1 MSFRR
6 YLVSTAITSWCVCSF
21 GVLCDAQEAND
32 RKLDA
37 KIYDPFLG
45 TYRTGSDEFV
55 SIGRTE
61 RRLYYFEPRSGII
74 RGLKPDSKATWS
86 AGPSLMVYSPAE
98 LQLTFVRNGK
108 GDVTELVLKQRGRAN
123 QTAKKA
129 RVYREEKVT
138 FQNGDVTLAGTLLVP
153 STGGPHP
160 AMVFLHGSGP
170 QDRNGYVSLIR
181 LAADHFARNGIA
193 TLIYDKRGVG
203 ASTGNWAEASFDD
216 LAGDALAGLRLL
228 QSRGDIRPRQVG
240 LWGSSQAGWVM
251 AKATSLSKQIAFIIS
266 VSAGGSGYTVAQQ
279 ELYNVETEMRAGGFS
294 QAEIDEVLATRRLLF
309 NFVRTGNAGEYGA
322 AIQKGRQNSRIKD
335 WLTPPPEEIDRKK
348 RDQWFLALDIDFDPV
363 PLWARYE
370 GPVLQIFGELDAS
383 TPVRQVVP
391 IIAKAL
397 ASRKN
402 TDFAIKV
409 FPKAHHL
416 ILEAKTGSDSEL
428 ERLKR
433 YVPGYFDLMTTWLLA
448 RTNVEGST
456 PDSLTPASRAP

>member
-1 MSFRR
+1 VCTFTHPCAGQQASD
-6 YLVSTAITSWCVCSF
+6 IT
-21 GVLCDAQEAND
+21 
-32 RKLDA
+32 LDP
-37 KIYDPFLG
+37 KIYDSFLG
-45 TYRTGSDEFV
+45 AYQTGPGEFV

-74 RGLKPDSKATWS
+74 RGLKPDSETTWS
-86 AGPSLMVYSPAE
+86 AGPSLMVYSPVE
-98 LQLTFVRNGK
+98 FQLTFVRNGK
-108 GDVTELVLKQRGRAN
+108 GEVTDVVLRRRGRSD

-138 FQNGDVTLAGTLLVP
+138 FRNGDVTLAGTLLVP

-160 AMVFLHGSGP
+160 AVVFLHGSGP
-170 QDRNGYVSLIR
+170 QDRNGYMSLIR
-181 LAADHFARNGIA
+181 LTADHFARNGIA

-216 LAGDALAGLRLL
+216 MAGDALAGLRLL
-228 QSRGDIRPRQVG
+228 QSRGDIRPRAIG
-240 LWGSSQAGWVM
+240 LWGSSQAGWVI
-251 AKATSLSKQIAFIIS
+251 AKATSLSKQIAFLIS
-266 VSAGGSGYTVAQQ
+266 VSAAGSGYTVAQQ
-279 ELYNVETEMRAGGFS
+279 ELYNVETEMRAGSFS

-309 NFVRTGNAGEYGA
+309 KFVRTGEAGEYGA
-322 AIQKGRQNSRIKD
+322 AIQRARQNSRIKD
-335 WLTPPPEEIDRKK
+335 WLTPQPEEIDLKK

-416 ILEAKTGSDSEL
+416 ILEAETGSDSEL

-433 YVPGYFDLMTTWLLA
+433 YVPGYFDLMTAWLLA
-448 RTNVEGST
+448 RVNVN
-456 PDSLTPASRAP
+456 D

>member
-1 MSFRR
+1 MSSRR
-6 YLVSTAITSWCVCSF
+6 RLVSTVITSWCVCSF
-21 GVLCDAQEAND
+21 AVPCAAQQAED
-32 RKLDA
+32 TKLDP

-45 TYRTGSDEFV
+45 TYQMGSGEFV

-61 RRLYYFEPRSGII
+61 RRLFYFEPRSGII
-74 RGLKPDSKATWS
+74 RGLKPDSEATWS
-86 AGPSLMVYSPAE
+86 AGPSLQVYSPVE
-98 LQLTFVRNGK
+98 LQLTFVRGGNGE
-108 GDVTELVLKQRGRAN
+108 VTDLVLKRRGRPD
-123 QTAKKA
+123 QTAQKA
-129 RVYREEKVT
+129 RVYREEKIA
-138 FQNGDVTLAGTLLVP
+138 FRNGDVTLAGTLLVP

-160 AMVFLHGSGP
+160 AVVFLHGSGP
-170 QDRNGYVSLIR
+170 QDRNGYMSLIR
-181 LAADHFARNGIA
+181 LTADHFARNGIA

-203 ASTGNWAEASFDD
+203 ASTGNWANASFDD
-216 LAGDALAGLRLL
+216 LARDALAGLRFL
-228 QSRGDIRPRQVG
+228 QGRGDIRPRQIG

-266 VSAGGSGYTVAQQ
+266 VSAAGSGYTVARQ

-309 NFVRTGNAGEYGA
+309 EFVRTGKAGEYGA
-322 AIQKGRQNSRIKD
+322 ALQKARQNSRIKD
-335 WLTPPPEEIDRKK
+335 WLTPPPEDIDRTK

-409 FPKAHHL
+409 FPQAHHL
-416 ILEAKTGSDSEL
+416 ILEAETGSDSEL

-433 YVPGYFDLMTTWLLA
+433 YVPGYFDLMTAWLLA
-448 RTNVEGST
+448 RRFV
-456 PDSLTPASRAP
+456 L

>member
-1 MSFRR
+1 MSLKGRS
-6 YLVSTAITSWCVCSF
+6 VSTAITWWCVCTFALPCAGQQAS
-21 GVLCDAQEAND
+21 DIT
-32 RKLDA
+32 LDP
-37 KIYDPFLG
+37 KIYDSFLG
-45 TYRTGSDEFV
+45 AYQTGPADFV

-74 RGLKPDSKATWS
+74 RGLKPDSETTWS
-86 AGPSLMVYSPAE
+86 AGPSLMVYSPVE
-98 LQLTFVRNGK
+98 FQLTFVRNGK
-108 GDVTELVLKQRGRAN
+108 GEVTDVVLRRRGRSD

-138 FQNGDVTLAGTLLVP
+138 FRNGDVTLAGTLLVP

-160 AMVFLHGSGP
+160 AVVFLHGSGP
-170 QDRNGYVSLIR
+170 QDRNGYMSLIR
-181 LAADHFARNGIA
+181 LTADHFARNGIA

-216 LAGDALAGLRLL
+216 MAGDALAGLRLL
-228 QSRGDIRPRQVG
+228 QSRGDIRPRAIG
-240 LWGSSQAGWVM
+240 LWGSSQAGWVI
-251 AKATSLSKQIAFIIS
+251 AKATSLSKQIAFLIS
-266 VSAGGSGYTVAQQ
+266 VSAAGSGYTVAQQ
-279 ELYNVETEMRAGGFS
+279 ELYNVETEMRAGSFS

-309 NFVRTGNAGEYGA
+309 KFVRTGKAGEYGA
-322 AIQKGRQNSRIKD
+322 AIQRARQNSRIKD
-335 WLTPPPEEIDRKK
+335 WLTPQPEEIDLKK

-416 ILEAKTGSDSEL
+416 ILEAETGSDSEL

-433 YVPGYFDLMTTWLLA
+433 YVPGYFDLMTAWLLA
-448 RTNVEGST
+448 RVNVN
-456 PDSLTPASRAP
+456 D

>member
-1 MSFRR
+1 MSVRR
-6 YLVSTAITSWCVCSF
+6 RLASTAIASWCVCSSAVP
-21 GVLCDAQEAND
+21 GTAQQAIET
-32 RKLDA
+32 KLDP

-45 TYRTGSDEFV
+45 SYRTGSGELV

-74 RGLKPDSKATWS
+74 RGLERDSETTWS
-86 AGPSLMVYSPAE
+86 AGPSLLVYSPVE

-108 GDVTELVLKQRGRAN
+108 GEVTGLVLKRRGRPD

-129 RVYREEKVT
+129 AGYREERVT
-138 FQNGDVTLAGTLLVP
+138 FRNGDVTLAGTLLVP
-153 STGGPHP
+153 SSGGPHP
-160 AMVFLHGSGP
+160 AVVFLHGSGP
-170 QDRNGYVSLIR
+170 QDRNGYMSLIR
-181 LAADHFARNGIA
+181 LTADHFARNGIA

-203 ASTGNWAEASFDD
+203 ASSGNWADASFDD
-216 LAGDALAGLRLL
+216 MAGDAVAGLRFL
-228 QSRGDIRPRQVG
+228 QSRGDIRPRQIG

-251 AKATSLSKQIAFIIS
+251 AKATSLSKHIAFIIS
-266 VSAGGSGYTVAQQ
+266 VSAAGSGYTVAQQ

-294 QAEIDEVLATRRLLF
+294 QGEIDEVLATRRLLF
-309 NFVRTGNAGEYGA
+309 EFVRTGKAEGYGA
-322 AIQKGRQNSRIKD
+322 AIQKARQNSRIKD
-335 WLTPPPEEIDRKK
+335 WLTPRPEEIDRTK

-363 PLWARYE
+363 PLWGRYE

-391 IIAKAL
+391 IVAKAL

-428 ERLKR
+428 EQLKR
-433 YVPGYFDLMTTWLLA
+433 YAPGYFDLMTAWLLA
-448 RTNVEGST
+448 RINVEGST
-456 PDSLTPASRAP
+456 QPGLPE

>member
-1 MSFRR
+1 MSFKRR
-6 YLVSTAITSWCVCSF
+6 LVSSAITSWCVCAF
-21 GVLCDAQEAND
+21 AVPCAAQQASD
-32 RKLDA
+32 TKLDPQ
-37 KIYDPFLG
+37 IYDSFLG
-45 TYRTGSDEFV
+45 AYQTGPGEFV

-61 RRLYYFEPRSGII
+61 RRLYYLEPRSGII
-74 RGLKPDSKATWS
+74 RGLKPDSETTWS
-86 AGPSLMVYSPAE
+86 AGPSLLVYSPVE

-108 GDVTELVLKQRGRAN
+108 GEVTEVVLKRRGRPG

-138 FQNGDVTLAGTLLVP
+138 FRNGDVTLAGTLLVP

-160 AMVFLHGSGP
+160 AVVFLHGSGP
-170 QDRNGYVSLIR
+170 QDRNGYASLIR
-181 LAADHFARNGIA
+181 LTADHFARNGIA

-203 ASTGNWAEASFDD
+203 ASTGNWAQASFDD
-216 LAGDALAGLRLL
+216 LAADALAGLKLL
-228 QSRGDIRPRQVG
+228 QSRGDIRPRLIG

-251 AKATSLSKQIAFIIS
+251 AKATSMSKQIAFIIS
-266 VSAGGSGYTVAQQ
+266 VSAAGSGYTVAQQ

-294 QAEIDEVLATRRLLF
+294 PAEIDEVLATRRLLF
-309 NFVRTGNAGEYGA
+309 EFVRTGKAQEYGA
-322 AIQKGRQNSRIKD
+322 AIEKARQNSRIKD
-335 WLTPPPEEIDRKK
+335 WLTPRPEEIDRKK

-383 TPVRQVVP
+383 TPVRRVVP
-391 IIAKAL
+391 IIAEAL

-409 FPKAHHL
+409 FPKARHL
-416 ILEAKTGSDSEL
+416 ILEAQTGSDSEL

-433 YVPGYFDLMTTWLLA
+433 YVPGYFDLMTAWLLA
-448 RTNVEGST
+448 RINVGN
-456 PDSLTPASRAP
+456 

>member
-1 MSFRR
+1 MSLRR
-6 YLVSTAITSWCVCSF
+6 RAVSTAIASWCLCSF
-21 GVLCDAQEAND
+21 AVPCAAQQASD
-32 RKLDA
+32 PKLDP
-37 KIYDPFLG
+37 KIYDSFLG
-45 TYRTGSDEFV
+45 AYQTGPGEFA

-61 RRLYYFEPRSGII
+61 LRLYYFEPRSGII
-74 RGLKPDSKATWS
+74 RGLEPDSETTWS
-86 AGPSLMVYSPAE
+86 AGPSLLVYSPVE
-98 LQLTFVRNGK
+98 LQLTFVRNGQ
-108 GDVTELVLKQRGRAN
+108 GEVTEVVLKRPGRPD

-129 RVYREEKVT
+129 QVYREERVR
-138 FQNGDVTLAGTLLVP
+138 FRNGDVTLAGTLLVP

-160 AMVFLHGSGP
+160 AVVFLHGSGP
-170 QDRNGYVSLIR
+170 QDRNGYASLIR
-181 LAADHFARNGIA
+181 LTADHFARHGIA
-193 TLIYDKRGVG
+193 ALTYDKRGVG
-203 ASTGNWAEASFDD
+203 GSTGNWAEAGFDD
-216 LAGDALAGLRLL
+216 LAGDALAGLRFL
-228 QSRGDIRPRQVG
+228 QSRGDIRPRHIG

-266 VSAGGSGYTVAQQ
+266 VSAAGSGYTVAQQ
-279 ELYNVETEMRAGGFS
+279 ELYNVETEMRANGFS
-294 QAEIDEVLATRRLLF
+294 RAEIDEVLATRRLLF
-309 NFVRTGNAGEYGA
+309 DFVRTGKTGEYGA
-322 AIQKGRQNSRIKD
+322 AIQRARRNSRIKD

-397 ASRKN
+397 AGRKN

-416 ILEAKTGSDSEL
+416 ILEAQTGSDSEL
-428 ERLKR
+428 ERLRR

-448 RTNVEGST
+448 RISVNN
-456 PDSLTPASRAP
+456 

>member
-1 MSFRR
+1 MSLRGR
-6 YLVSTAITSWCVCSF
+6 LVSTAVTSWCVCSF
-21 GVLCDAQEAND
+21 AVPCAAQQASD
-32 RKLDA
+32 TKLDP
-37 KIYDPFLG
+37 KIYDSFLG
-45 TYRTGSDEFV
+45 AYETGPGEFV

-61 RRLYYFEPRSGII
+61 LRLYYFEPRSGII
-74 RGLKPDSKATWS
+74 RGLKPDSETTWS
-86 AGPSLMVYSPAE
+86 AGPSLLVYSPAE
-98 LQLTFVRNGK
+98 IQLTFIRNGK
-108 GDVTELVLKQRGRAN
+108 GEVTEVVLKRRGRPD

-138 FQNGDVTLAGTLLVP
+138 FRNGDVTLAGTLLVP

-160 AMVFLHGSGP
+160 AVVFLHGSGP
-170 QDRNGYVSLIR
+170 QDRNGYASLIR
-181 LAADHFARNGIA
+181 LTADHFARHGIA
-193 TLIYDKRGVG
+193 ALTYDKRGVG

-228 QSRGDIRPRQVG
+228 QGRSDIRPRQIG

-266 VSAGGSGYTVAQQ
+266 VSAAGSGYTVAQQ

-309 NFVRTGNAGEYGA
+309 EFVRTGKAGPYGA
-322 AIQKGRQNSRIKD
+322 AIQKARQNSRIKN
-335 WLTPPPEEIDRKK
+335 WLTPPPEEIERKK

-370 GPVLQIFGELDAS
+370 GPVLQVFGELDAS

-397 ASRKN
+397 GSRKN

-409 FPKAHHL
+409 FPRAHHL
-416 ILEAKTGSDSEL
+416 ILEAQTGSDSEL
-428 ERLKR
+428 ERLQR
-433 YVPGYFDLMTTWLLA
+433 YVPGYFDLMTAWLLA
-448 RTNVEGST
+448 RITV
-456 PDSLTPASRAP
+456 DD